1 MCASYKIPRPKSE
14 SFLLQ
19 LEFFAEKSE
28 RQQPKG
34 SPQYPVPENHSQNRN
49 LLHILLSNGPIPGF
63 HSYSILPETGFFGLS
78 GNPIEKIFYGRLPVK
93 KAASGYY
100 FSKSSVLQRLTH
112 QLKYSGNREVGRQLG
127 RWMGLQLQNSGRFT
141 DVEALVPLP
150 LFPEKEKKRGYN
162 QATLLCEGIADIC
175 NLPVLNDAVRRKRYT
190 DTQTKKGRTER
201 LKNVEGSFELGDA
214 QLIRQK
220 HVLLVDDVITTGATL
235 EACGFAITQAENTA
249 LSIATLAWSSN
260 E

>member
-1 MCASYKIPRPKSE
+1 MLNTRKLLNDFAHLFYPHTCAGCGSD
-14 SFLLQ
+14 LLEQ
-19 LEFFAEKSE
+19 DQSIC
-28 RQQPKG
+28 
-34 SPQYPVPENHSQNRN
+34 
-49 LLHILLSNGPIPGF
+49 LHC
-63 HSYSILPETGFFGLS
+63 YSILPETGFFGLA

-93 KAASGYY
+93 KAAAGYY

-141 DVEALVPLP
+141 DVDALVPLP

-162 QATLLCEGIADIC
+162 QATLLCEGISDVC
-175 NLPVLNDAVRRKRYT
+175 KLPILNDAVRRKRYT

-201 LKNVEGSFELGDA
+201 LKNVEGSFELSDPH
-214 QLIRQK
+214 LIRQK

-235 EACGFAITQAENTA
+235 EACGFAITQAQNTE